1 MKNKPMSEKFKPNG
15 VVSLGFDEAFPIV
28 GC

>member
-1 MKNKPMSEKFKPNG
+1 MKNKPMSEKFKPDA

-28 GC
+28 EC